1 MFEKYAGI
9 LKSRPV
15 FRYNRS
21 KPGLLSCTACVS
33 VTSNNGSEL
42 PSMHYITGL
51 EGWHPSCHAAALQQA
66 VNDKAETMSAAATR
80 K

>member
-1 MFEKYAGI
+1 MV
-9 LKSRPV
+9 S
-15 FRYNRS
+15 
-21 KPGLLSCTACVS
+21 VS

-51 EGWHPSCHAAALQQA
+51 EGQHPSYLTVALQQA
-66 VNDKAETMSAAATR
+66 VNDKAETMSTAANI